1 MKIKCPMWI
10 TTMNRSTI
18 QHDPQKF
25 LMVSDIRERDDR
37 EDIYIYIILYC
48 NKNIYKLYNMVYT
61 CIYVYMIPSSD
72 REVPPSPMV
81 WVPR

>member
-37 EDIYIYIILYC
+37 EDIYIDILYYIVTKIFINYIIWY
-48 NKNIYKLYNMVYT
+48 IHVYT
-61 CIYVYMIPSSD
+61 YI
-72 REVPPSPMV
+72 
-81 WVPR
+81 